1 MVDIKSKDMGPEG
14 RLSTLVR
21 GALKEPISEAL
32 LAARR
37 IPLRLLQ
44 RNTDVSPTEKIL
56 HFLLSQIDM
65 TKSCI
70 RPGI

>member
-1 MVDIKSKDMGPEG
+1 MVDIKSKDMGTEG
-14 RLSTLVR
+14 RLSALMR
-21 GALKEPISEAL
+21 GALKEPISEVL

-70 RPGI
+70 GPGI